1 MHRLRHLGRL
11 LAEVGRYAAQHRAWW
26 LVPLVVVMLLLGL
39 LIATGQVAAPFI
51 YTLF

>member
-1 MHRLRHLGRL
+1 MHRLRHLGYL
-11 LAEVGRYAAQHRAWW
+11 LAEVGRYALRHRAWW